1 MDKFFIQ
8 AAFKSLDDIDKKGN
22 EEIKKALLE
31 SRNRERARRKSK
43 SKSYPLAKGEHLNP
57 CAGNPD
63 INIAAFNHATDVGA
77 SSPTTGLG
85 EDNESKYIK
94 NNIEG
99 LQSLEEKLPKDLS
112 TAYKNTKVYARKDTF
127 GPERDISRPHK
138 RTPYDYENSDY
149 KEITKE
155 EALKYRNKPKE
166 RYRLRVIIN
175 TSINQTSNDPHVVIF
190 NKDGKVI
197 SDFEVMTR
205 MFPTARRF
213 KNSWSNIRYYSFTDI
228 INAAYKIY
236 ETDED
241 SHPNKEAEERA
252 NLLTSFDSYG
262 SPNSP
267 RYEL

>member
-31 SRNRERARRKSK
+31 SRNRERAKRKSK
-43 SKSYPLAKGEHLNP
+43 FKSYPLAKGEHLNP

-77 SSPTTGLG
+77 SSPSMGLG
-85 EDNESKYIK
+85 ED
-94 NNIEG
+94 IEG
-99 LQSLEEKLPKDLS
+99 LQSLEEKLPKDLAM
-112 TAYKNTKVYARKDTF
+112 AYRNTKVYARKDTF
-127 GPERDISRPHK
+127 RPERDITRPHK
-138 RTPYDYENSDY
+138 LTPYDYENSDY

-166 RYRLRVIIN
+166 RYKLRVIVN
-175 TSINQTSNDPHVVIF
+175 GMNDHPHVVIF

-197 SDFEVMTR
+197 SDFKVSLRNFPSTR
-205 MFPTARRF
+205 KFNDTL
-213 KNSWSNIRYYSFTDI
+213 NSIRYYSFTDI
-228 INAAYKIY
+228 INGASKIY

-241 SHPNKEAEERA
+241 SHPNKEAEERT
-252 NLLTSFDSYG
+252 NLASSFDSYG
-262 SPNSP
+262 SPK
-267 RYEL
+267 YEL